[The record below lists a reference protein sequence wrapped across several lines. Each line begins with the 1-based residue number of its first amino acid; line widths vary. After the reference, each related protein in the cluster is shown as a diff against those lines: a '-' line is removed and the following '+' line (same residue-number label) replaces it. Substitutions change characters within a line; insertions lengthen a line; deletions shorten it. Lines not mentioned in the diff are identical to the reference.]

1 MQTTHFLF
9 ESLERLSAQVAF
21 SVTSA
26 RRLVEV
32 SWNTVDLSLPVMAS
46 ALFRCDDEEREGG
59 AALPGSAARGA
70 LLLEREGGARERFDG
85 VRLSECPALVA
96 EAFGVAAGAVV
107 PRVAWRFT
115 LEEGVARVGDAEG
128 PALLER
134 DVEYL
139 HPEAG
144 VVLARESEVRVEL
157 AREAPQALREALRA
171 LQHLPVVTKYWMA
184 EYHYKRLLRWP
195 THNDLPGYE
204 YEAKLSVHHLDV
216 YALPAEL
223 AGRFEV
229 IERYQT
235 ESVRWYLEGVEL
247 PGLGRLEKGRV
258 GFRGSRASL
267 VSKGKKQKLAGGVLK
282 RTEEK
287 SQGLDTWRLSA
298 LEPLAL
304 EMRRVKRQIYVLN
317 RHNRRVYAVCL
328 DHCEAEGRREPFIQ
342 LEIEYNGL
350 LQIEPEEW
358 GLSFEAQWRLARALE
373 ARAPRAALRCCERAA
388 LFARDVS
395 AREVGARE
403 VSAREVG
410 AREVSAREVSAREV
424 SAREVSAREVSA
436 REAGAEA
443 EALAALA
450 ALAERLRAETLT
462 PPPAAEVDPALEL
475 QVVEEMNA
483 LSAAL
488 QRAYGFTPSEQT
500 KRQWLAQPA
509 PPALDAADGG
519 RFER

>member
-403 VSAREVG
+403 VSAREV
-410 AREVSAREVSAREV
+410 
-424 SAREVSAREVSA
+424 SAREVSA